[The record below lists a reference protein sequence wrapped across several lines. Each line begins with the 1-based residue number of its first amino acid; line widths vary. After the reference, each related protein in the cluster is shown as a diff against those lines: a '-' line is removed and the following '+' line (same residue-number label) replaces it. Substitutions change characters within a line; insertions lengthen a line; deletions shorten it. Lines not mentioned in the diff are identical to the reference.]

1 MNCLFQ
7 YSILRLGDFLW
18 EGGALEKKLYL
29 VSWSIVCTDKSKRKG
44 EGGELELS
52 LSFESALL
60 GKCCW
65 IYYSNED
72 FFGSKLSRGSMGRK
86 EWVGSLVKL
95 RVVVGLVFGK
105 VSRRGG
111 ISSSIE
117 SLLKWV
123 MTEG

>member
-1 MNCLFQ
+1 
-7 YSILRLGDFLW
+7 
-18 EGGALEKKLYL
+18 
-29 VSWSIVCTDKSKRKG
+29 
-44 EGGELELS
+44 
-52 LSFESALL
+52 
-60 GKCCW
+60 
-65 IYYSNED
+65 
-72 FFGSKLSRGSMGRK
+72 MGRK

>member
-1 MNCLFQ
+1 MGLWRKSFIWLVGRLFAQ
-7 YSILRLGDFLW
+7 IRVREK
-18 EGGALEKKLYL
+18 EGGG
-29 VSWSIVCTDKSKRKG
+29 IRT
-44 EGGELELS
+44 LS

-60 GKCCW
+60 GKWCW
-65 IYYSNED
+65 IYVSNED